1 MISISTWN
9 IQCGLGC
16 DGRVDLERIAVVLRN
31 LGDADVICLQEVARF
46 MPDLDQGA
54 ADDQVM
60 VLARLFPDH
69 EPIFGPA
76 MNLAGQG
83 AGQRRQFGNLILSRL
98 PVIQSFAYPLPQ
110 LADPAARHMP
120 RQMTEV
126 VIRHGDRSLRIL
138 TTHLEYH
145 SKAQRCEQVAAIRH
159 LHRQICANA
168 RNPGIDPGTGL
179 YAISARPKSLIVC
192 GDFNFSATSPE
203 YNQMLSPIDEN
214 TPPLIDAWTGHHEQK
229 LHAPTCG
236 IYDHKTWPEGPH
248 CRDFFFVSN
257 DVSDC
262 IVDIRVDLTT
272 NASDHQPLRLSLNW

>member
-16 DGRVDLERIAVVLRN
+16 DGRIDLERIAAVLRN

-54 ADDQVM
+54 ADDQIM

-69 EPIFGPA
+69 EPIFGA
-76 MNLAGQG
+76 AINLAGQG

-110 LADPAARHMP
+110 LADPTARHMP
-120 RQMTEV
+120 RQLTEV
-126 VIRHGDRSLRIL
+126 VICHGDRSLRIL

-145 SKAQRCEQVAAIRH
+145 SAAQRSGQVAAICD
-159 LHRQICANA
+159 LHRQVCANA
-168 RNPGIDPGTGL
+168 RNPGIDPGTGIYTIL
-179 YAISARPKSLIVC
+179 ERPKSLIVC
-192 GDFNFSATSPE
+192 GDFNFLTTSPE
-203 YNQMLSPIDEN
+203 YNQMLSPIDDN
-214 TPPLIDAWTGHHEQK
+214 TPELIDAWTCHHEK
-229 LHAPTCG
+229 KPHAPTCG
-236 IYDHKTWPEGPH
+236 IYDHQTWPEGPH
-248 CRDFFFVSN
+248 CRDFYFVSN

-262 IVDIRVDLTT
+262 INDIRVDLKT
-272 NASDHQPLRLSLNW
+272 NASDHQPLRLSLDW